1 MRQMSFDTQGAPAI
15 AQATAL
21 LRAEHDSATSSFQH
35 AAARITHLVG
45 LPWFVVLL
53 TTVILGWMGANISAG
68 MFGLRPPDPPPF
80 VWLQGAISTGALYMA
95 ALILT
100 TQRSQDRLATHREH
114 LTLELAII
122 ADQKVAKII
131 ELLEELRRDSP
142 LIANRSDTTARTMAE
157 PTDPETVLQAIKTD
171 GRETPRPE

>member
-1 MRQMSFDTQGAPAI
+1 MALETKAAPAI

-21 LRAEHDSATSSFQH
+21 LRTEHDSATSSFQR

-53 TTVILGWMGANISAG
+53 TTAIVGWMGANIAAG
-68 MFGLRPPDPPPF
+68 VFGLRQPDPPPF
-80 VWLQGAISTGALYMA
+80 AWLQGAISTGALYMA

-122 ADQKVAKII
+122 TDQKVAKII

-142 LIANRSDTTARTMAE
+142 LLANRSDNAARTMAE

-171 GRETPRPE
+171 SADKPV